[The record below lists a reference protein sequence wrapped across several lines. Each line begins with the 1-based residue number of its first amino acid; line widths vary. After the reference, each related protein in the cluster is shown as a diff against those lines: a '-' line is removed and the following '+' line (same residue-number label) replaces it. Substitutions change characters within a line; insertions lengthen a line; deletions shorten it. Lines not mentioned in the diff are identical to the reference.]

1 MINKYFTQYDG
12 PASCSINIDSIA
24 VLDKATDKQ
33 TEVDDEE
40 ENVEDD
46 ELGIVAD
53 VGEAELSGDGG
64 EQVIDGLDYPLGFG
78 RHQPSVNA
86 DCQVLQQS
94 FVFGHLGL
102 KIRFVD

>member
-1 MINKYFTQYDG
+1 M
-12 PASCSINIDSIA
+12 
-24 VLDKATDKQ
+24 
-33 TEVDDEE
+33 
-40 ENVEDD
+40 EDD

-64 EQVIDGLDYPLGFG
+64 EQVIDSLDYPLGFG

-94 FVFGHLGL
+94 FMFGHLGL
-102 KIRFVD
+102 KIRFVDKSLSNYMKIYFEIRVGDTRLLIGGCI